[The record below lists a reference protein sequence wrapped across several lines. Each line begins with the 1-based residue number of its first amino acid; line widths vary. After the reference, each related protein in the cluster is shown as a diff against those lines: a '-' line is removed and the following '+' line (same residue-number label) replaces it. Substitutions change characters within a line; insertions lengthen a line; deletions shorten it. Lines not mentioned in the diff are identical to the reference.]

1 MKTVKV
7 GKDYTHCHSR
17 YHYQRKAPNIER
29 HVFERYEFAVKA
41 RDDILYELC
50 QHERHNEQL
59 GNSQQYHGKRTD
71 NVDSRHG
78 VYERAKERHEKSR
91 KQIALKCVRAY
102 GGCVA
107 AKFACYHGGSR
118 CRGAEQACQHS
129 FGNKFGKCGRLEKF
143 YYQKRAAQTE
153 HCLQYERCRMPR
165 TGFHVADIHLAE
177 CEKQCGKHRHG
188 HKRFD
193 KAESEMFERKQRLDI
208 GKREIKNGACGHGN
222 GKQPHFQETYY
233 AINGFHR

>member
-1 MKTVKV
+1 
-7 GKDYTHCHSR
+7 
-17 YHYQRKAPNIER
+17 
-29 HVFERYEFAVKA
+29 
-41 RDDILYELC
+41 
-50 QHERHNEQL
+50 
-59 GNSQQYHGKRTD
+59 
-71 NVDSRHG
+71 
-78 VYERAKERHEKSR
+78 
-91 KQIALKCVRAY
+91 
-102 GGCVA
+102 
-107 AKFACYHGGSR
+107 
-118 CRGAEQACQHS
+118 
-129 FGNKFGKCGRLEKF
+129 
-143 YYQKRAAQTE
+143 
-153 HCLQYERCRMPR
+153 MPR